1 MLFLDG
7 LIIFLAI
14 SFLFYGFSCLFT
26 QHMIDEF
33 NRYGV
38 PQFRRLIGALEVSGG
53 VGLLVGYFVPFI
65 QILAA
70 CGLAL
75 LMLCGCLLRIKIR
88 DSLIQILPAFTFL
101 LVSLYVLFKLSV

>member
-1 MLFLDG
+1 
-7 LIIFLAI
+7 
-14 SFLFYGFSCLFT
+14 
-26 QHMIDEF
+26 MIDEF

-38 PQFRRLIGALEVSGG
+38 PQFRRLIGSLEVSGG
-53 VGLLVGYFVPFI
+53 VGLLLGYFVPFI

-75 LMLCGCLLRIKIR
+75 LMLCGCLLRIKIK

-101 LVSLYVLFKLSV
+101 LVSLYILFKLSV

>member
-14 SFLFYGFSCLFT
+14 SFLFYGFACLLT

-38 PQFRRLIGALEVSGG
+38 PQFRRLIGTLEVSGG
-53 VGLLVGYFVPFI
+53 VGLLVGYFLPFI
-65 QILAA
+65 QILAVG
-70 CGLAL
+70 GLAL
-75 LMLCGCLLRIKIR
+75 LMLCGCLLRIKIK

-101 LVSLYVLFKLSV
+101 LVSLYILLKLIV

>member
-14 SFLFYGFSCLFT
+14 SFLFYGFACLFT

-33 NRYGV
+33 ARYGV
-38 PQFRRLIGALEVSGG
+38 PQFRRLIGTLEVSGG
-53 VGLLVGYFVPFI
+53 VGLLVGYFLPFI

-70 CGLAL
+70 GGLAL
-75 LMLCGCLLRIKIR
+75 LMLCGCLLRIKIK

-101 LVSLYVLFKLSV
+101 LVSLYILFKLSV